1 MKFDKLEPGMVLMRT
16 ETDYNE
22 WYYIVVNKK
31 TKDHVYL
38 DTLLFK
44 KADRTVKFTEN
55 ASLLRNV
62 WDDKEFMYKKYTEFK
77 SLNLKQNLIMTLF
90 NFDKVVRK

>member
-1 MKFDKLEPGMVLMRT
+1 MKFKDLKLGMVLMRT

-31 TKDHVYL
+31 TKDRIYF

-44 KADRTVKFTEN
+44 KADKTVKFTEN
-55 ASLLRNV
+55 ASLLGNI
-62 WDDKEFMYKKYTEFK
+62 WDDKEFMYKKYTEL
-77 SLNLKQNLIMTLF
+77 SNMNLRQNLIMTLF
-90 NFDKVVRK
+90 NFNKVVRK